1 MYFIALC
8 DDDVR
13 ELDIIEDYL
22 TSYQKSKET
31 DEYRIDRFQ
40 SAFLD

>member
-22 TSYQKSKET
+22 TIYQKWMNTE
-31 DEYRIDRFQ
+31 
-40 SAFLD
+40 